1 MQTIRQ
7 TCDTAWLAKEIR
19 VDELTVDK
27 NKFELTQAVE
37 DNCKCRSR
45 HRFMIATTAIRY
57 ELTARSSTNLHVAL
71 RISWSPTVH
80 IIHDLRHRRCRHLQG
95 LKNLLE
101 ATTHASASQSRPSR
115 DGEISSSIA
124 SITNAKLPCHR
135 RHRFTATTAV
145 EDNCKCRSR
154 HRFMI
159 ATTAIKI

>member
-57 ELTARSSTNLHVAL
+57 ELTARSSNKPA
-71 RISWSPTVH
+71 
-80 IIHDLRHRRCRHLQG
+80 RR
-95 LKNLLE
+95 LE
-101 ATTHASASQSRPSR
+101 DFLESYGAHNSRPPPSP
-115 DGEISSSIA
+115 
-124 SITNAKLPCHR
+124 LPPSPRLEKPTRSYYTRQRFAEPTKPR
-135 RHRFTATTAV
+135 R
-145 EDNCKCRSR
+145 
-154 HRFMI
+154 
-159 ATTAIKI
+159 